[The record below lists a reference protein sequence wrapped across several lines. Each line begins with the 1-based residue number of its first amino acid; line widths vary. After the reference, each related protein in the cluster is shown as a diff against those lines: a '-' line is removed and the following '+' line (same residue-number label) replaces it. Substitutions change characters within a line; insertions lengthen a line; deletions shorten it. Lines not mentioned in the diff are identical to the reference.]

1 MGTQERGNT
10 SLLFLIVF
18 GRIMTMRQ
26 FALWFSKQKP
36 RLLPHFHGHKKYM
49 LRALVELTRWSRK
62 DSKNFLK
69 FFIPGCQCSL
79 QIHISYL
86 IAVGPR
92 KLWGVLDHW
101 KRDRVLGAAAAKI
114 NAFPSLN
121 FPWFSLLP
129 TLILYLIPLPLWY
142 LFHPYMLQ
150 FSSCI
155 GPPAICTGSLTTHS
169 SGHDFTML
177 DSGARNLL
185 S

>member
-1 MGTQERGNT
+1 
-10 SLLFLIVF
+10 
-18 GRIMTMRQ
+18 MTMRQ

-69 FFIPGCQCSL
+69 IFIPGCQCSP

-101 KRDRVLGAAAAKI
+101 KRDRILGAAAAKI

-142 LFHPYMLQ
+142 LFHLTCSSSVLVLGLQ
-150 FSSCI
+150 PFVLVVSQHTAVDMILQCWTVEQEICCHRSSMGI
-155 GPPAICTGSLTTHS
+155 TISTVGQV
-169 SGHDFTML
+169 
-177 DSGARNLL
+177 
-185 S
+185 